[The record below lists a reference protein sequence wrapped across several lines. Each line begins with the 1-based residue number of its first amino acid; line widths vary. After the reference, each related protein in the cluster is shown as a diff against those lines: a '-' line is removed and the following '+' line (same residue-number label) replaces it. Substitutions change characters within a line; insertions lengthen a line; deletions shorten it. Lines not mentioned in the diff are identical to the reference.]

1 MPSWEDVQARKLEM
15 QQQAVSSLRKEEYEI
30 LRRVLE
36 LEWENRPF
44 AHSAVAPDIRKTLRN
59 FIVQEFK

>member
-1 MPSWEDVQARKLEM
+1 MPSWEEVQARKIEM
-15 QQQAVSSLRKEEYEI
+15 QKEAVSSLSKEEYEI

-36 LEWENRPF
+36 LELQNRPL
-44 AHSAVAPDIRKTLRN
+44 AHSAVASEIRKTLRN